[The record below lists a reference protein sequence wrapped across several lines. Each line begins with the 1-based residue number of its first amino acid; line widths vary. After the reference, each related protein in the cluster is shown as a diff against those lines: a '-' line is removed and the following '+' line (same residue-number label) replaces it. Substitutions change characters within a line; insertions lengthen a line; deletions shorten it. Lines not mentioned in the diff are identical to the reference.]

1 MGVRSVLPKPIELIR
16 GRPQIFWHWFHHT
29 LPSSKYKH
37 LIYADS
43 GHLLLGSETLPW
55 LQWIYRYSA
64 QGLLSNKPPLVNIIS
79 IPQNN
84 YRERALPSQGAKGAC
99 KSALLF
105 FNKKWNVKRFRRDP
119 LQVYVPS
126 NYFLSVS
133 TLEAYLP
140 NCQAEQACQSCYSMC
155 AHVCECVYMCACVF
169 HVYECIYMYFPL
181 DELLD
186 QNTTIWF

>member
-1 MGVRSVLPKPIELIR
+1 MKR
-16 GRPQIFWHWFHHT
+16 
-29 LPSSKYKH
+29 
-37 LIYADS
+37 
-43 GHLLLGSETLPW
+43 ETV
-55 LQWIYRYSA
+55 Q
-64 QGLLSNKPPLVNIIS
+64 
-79 IPQNN
+79 
-84 YRERALPSQGAKGAC
+84 ER
-99 KSALLF
+99 
-105 FNKKWNVKRFRRDP
+105 P